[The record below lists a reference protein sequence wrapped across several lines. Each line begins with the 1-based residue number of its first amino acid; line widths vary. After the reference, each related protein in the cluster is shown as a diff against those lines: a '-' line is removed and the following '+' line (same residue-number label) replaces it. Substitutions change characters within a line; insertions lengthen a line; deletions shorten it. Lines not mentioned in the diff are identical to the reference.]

1 MIVMGQPILLISEA
15 RAPCTELGGEKKRLC
30 LLLIPPVVNLLV
42 KVVYIFP

>member
-30 LLLIPPVVNLLV
+30 LLFIPPVVNLLV
-42 KVVYIFP
+42 NVVYIFP